1 MRLSLD
7 PDKDACVKFY
17 NAMMNIG
24 EIADTIEVDWS
35 DYVVTDVYETALT
48 TLAQREP
55 DNALW
60 AELMTYFQAH
70 NS

>member
-24 EIADTIEVDWS
+24 EIADTIEVDWN
-35 DYVVTDVYETALT
+35 DYVVTDVYEAALT

-55 DNALW
+55 DNTLW